1 VLPPGQA
8 FNGWLTRYT
17 AATVTKTETLLDAT
31 RALAPAVAAA
41 ADEIDREVRLPA
53 SLVKSL
59 VQAGLFR
66 MIVPRSLGGVELD
79 LQTFSEVIETVAT
92 ADASV
97 AWCLA
102 QNAGISPWAAQLRP
116 DSARELYRP
125 DSIFAG
131 GYGPAGAVALDGG
144 YRLTGRW
151 TYASGI
157 RHSNWLRG
165 TCELVDVQG
174 RPILDERGA
183 KQHLVLF
190 FPTSDAE
197 IIDVWQVSG
206 LRGTGSDTYTVHDLF
221 VPAERCADQAVKEAG
236 PLYVFGTN
244 QVFSLGFASVAL
256 GLARAILDALLELAG
271 KKTPRGV
278 SGLLRDQ
285 PRVQM
290 PVALSE
296 AKLRSARAFLKD
308 TVAAA
313 WDDVC
318 RTGRLSMEHRVN
330 FRLATTFTI
339 QQCAA
344 VVDSC
349 YHLAG
354 GTAIFTNAP
363 FERRFRDV
371 NAVTQQV
378 QSRSDHFEV
387 VGRYLM
393 GLEPDWQWL

>member
-1 VLPPGQA
+1 
-8 FNGWLTRYT
+8 
-17 AATVTKTETLLDAT
+17 VTKTRTLLDAT
-31 RALAPAVAAA
+31 RELVPAIASA
-41 ADEIDREVRLPA
+41 ADEIERERRLPA
-53 SLVKSL
+53 SLVSSL

-66 MIVPRSLGGVELD
+66 MVVPRSLGGLEVDFL
-79 LQTFSEVIETVAT
+79 TFSEVIEMVAT

-102 QNAGISPWAAQLRP
+102 QNGGISPWASQLLP
-116 DSARELYRP
+116 EAAREIYGP
-125 DSIFAG
+125 ESTFAG
-131 GYGPAGAVALDGG
+131 GYGPATAVAAEGG

-157 RHSNWLRG
+157 HHSNWLRG
-165 TCELVDVQG
+165 TCELVDGEG
-174 RPILDERGA
+174 RPKLDAHGA
-183 KQHLVLF
+183 RQHLVLF
-190 FPTSDAE
+190 FPTSEAE

-206 LRGTGSDTYTVHDLF
+206 LRGTGSDTYAVHDLF
-221 VPAERCADQAVKEAG
+221 VPAERCADQPVKEPG
-236 PLYVFGTN
+236 PLYLFGTN
-244 QVFSLGFASVAL
+244 QVFSLGFASVAM
-256 GLARAILDALLELAG
+256 GLARATLDALLELAG

-278 SGLLRDQ
+278 TGLLRDQ

-290 PVALSE
+290 PVALAE
-296 AKLRSARAFLKD
+296 ARLRSTRALLRQ
-308 TVAAA
+308 TVTAALEDA
-313 WDDVC
+313 G
-318 RTGRLSMEHRVN
+318 RTGRLSMDHRVN

-339 QQCAA
+339 QECAG
-344 VVDSC
+344 VVAAC

-354 GTAIFTNAP
+354 GTAIFTTAP

>member
-1 VLPPGQA
+1 VTE
-8 FNGWLTRYT
+8 TR
-17 AATVTKTETLLDAT
+17 TLLDAT
-31 RALAPAVAAA
+31 RELVPGIAAA
-41 ADEIDREVRLPA
+41 ADEIERERRLPA
-53 SLVKSL
+53 SLVSSL
-59 VQAGLFR
+59 AQAGLFR
-66 MIVPRSLGGVELD
+66 MVVPRSLGGLEVD
-79 LQTFSEVIETVAT
+79 LLTFSEVIEMVAT

-102 QNAGISPWAAQLRP
+102 QNAGISPWASQLPP
-116 DSARELYRP
+116 DAAREIYQP
-125 DSIFAG
+125 ESTFAG
-131 GYGPAGAVALDGG
+131 GYGPTTAVAVEGG

-157 RHSNWLRG
+157 HHSNWLRG
-165 TCELVDVQG
+165 TCELVDGEG
-174 RPILDERGA
+174 RPVLDAHGA
-183 KQHLVLF
+183 RQHLVLF
-190 FPTSDAE
+190 FPTSEAE

-206 LRGTGSDTYTVHDLF
+206 LRGTGSDTYAVHDLF
-221 VPAERCADQAVKEAG
+221 VPAERCADQPVKETG
-236 PLYVFGTN
+236 PLYVYGTN

-256 GLARAILDALLELAG
+256 GLARATLDALLDLAG

-290 PVALSE
+290 PVALAE
-296 AKLRSARAFLKD
+296 ARLRSARAFLRD
-308 TVAAA
+308 TVSAS
-313 WDDVC
+313 WDDVANS
-318 RTGRLSMEHRVN
+318 GRLSMDHRVN

-339 QQCAA
+339 QECAG
-344 VVDSC
+344 VVGSC

-354 GTAIFTNAP
+354 GTAIFTTAP